1 MKFTDF
7 NLNNNVSEAINDM
20 GYINATPI
28 QTKAIPPLIDGKD
41 LVGCAQTGTGK
52 TAAFAIPIINHI
64 HRIVGSGKKRKQI
77 RTIVLAPTRELA
89 IQIAEQFE
97 TLSKYTQI
105 KTFVLYGGVNM
116 EPQITALKE
125 GIDVLVAT
133 PGRFLDLH
141 KQKFINTDGL
151 QQLVIDEA
159 DLMLD
164 MGFINDVRKVIKLTP
179 GNRQT
184 MMFSAT
190 MPLGVRELADE
201 FLRDAVYVS
210 VDPLTSTASNIQ
222 QKVYLVEKE
231 DKRKLLKHVLE
242 TQKLQNVLI
251 FTRTKH
257 GADKVVEF
265 LQQEGYKAD
274 AIHGDKSQSTRLKIL
289 DDFKNKNIDLLVAT
303 DVASRGIDIQQL
315 PFVINFDIPNIPESY
330 VHRIGR
336 TGRAGEEGV
345 ALSFVGKDE
354 KNYWHDIEKLIR
366 LQVKVVKDHPFP
378 WRETPTNSKKDFRNK
393 KNPNTA
399 NNTKKTSTGSKS
411 RKSDA
416 SKKNKKRWY

>member
-201 FLRDAVYVS
+201 FLSDAVYVS

-265 LQQEGYKAD
+265 LKQEGYKAD